1 MILPR
6 PLSLGVL
13 VVLAAAGVSSVSA
26 AFGDVSV
33 AALQAAFPAHG
44 PQYCRHT
51 LKDGK
56 AWFIAASTEEECET
70 RWKGTWTTRQEF
82 RQDPVAAFVD
92 AVSTAKHEACETEK
106 GRTRRHWW
114 YAKLEEGEEHHA
126 GHREAWERIIGTS
139 IETLH
144 VSQHGRMIE
153 FEATCED
160 AKKLEESHSTHGLL
174 RFSHLHPLPSSVLV
188 SPDVEV
194 SLEAGTIDD
203 HSAVH
208 VNLVPG
214 SSTRRS
220 RARAERAVEEVIE
233 AVESIDACDGVTVCT
248 VGDVTDDA
256 LHVKNIPAGSV
267 EAVARAA
274 AQAEDVNLVK
284 LMLEVT
290 FANDDAQWAVQ
301 SGNSQTEERLFW
313 TKGITGAGL
322 VTGMAD
328 SGLDWESCFFK
339 DATRQITVTA
349 NQIFEDLNQRKVV
362 QYAPFASTGENEVSG
377 HGTHVGGSI
386 VGSSTTTGQ
395 AQHNGIAYN
404 AKIAVYDIGRP
415 NAPSLDLPLPGLH
428 ENLFPPSDRVG
439 AQTHCNSWGSASSN
453 YDELSRDFDRFQWE
467 NQDFLVLV
475 AAGNSGRNGVET
487 VGTPATAKNIVAVGA
502 ALNGASHEQ
511 LVDFSS
517 RGPTADGR
525 FKPDVCAPGV
535 QISSARSIEAP
546 TGVHCTTADKSGT
559 SMATPVTTG
568 TALLI
573 IDYLQQGFYPTGK
586 RESDDGFRPMATLV
600 KALLIAS
607 GRQMTSPNAQG
618 TVTPG
623 RNGADTSFPNLD
635 QGFGSQVAGDVM
647 FFSGESDHALWL
659 DGSFGDNCNDCPRF
673 TGAGQSRT
681 VTFEATGDE
690 IRFTLVWSEPAAQ
703 INTNKAL
710 INDLDLEVSSNG
722 QTWYPNGCRAA
733 NSPAWCDGERDNT
746 NNVERVIIA
755 NPTAGALYRMTVS
768 ARTLQVGP
776 VPYSLVVHGG
786 IKRNA
791 DLFPNH
797 APRVSSAGYTNS
809 QLTLSGSRL
818 GTSSSDLSPTITCG
832 STTVTYTATASTDG
846 ASALFD
852 LDDAAC
858 AEGAPLS
865 VFLLVNGFTTEVSD
879 ITETDA
885 SVAKT
890 CNDLTGDVCAGVPD
904 CELLDNRCKVTEE
917 ASARTGVKNRS
928 EGGDGVNVAAAVV
941 VPLLLLSLIVGYV
954 LYRKGYLGEI
964 PHHFMHGGQKGY
976 QPNAQYRGAQNA
988 TAIAMANSQYGRSAG
1003 PTPAAMSKPTTLP
1016 RLPANWEAV
1025 ADPDSGDTYYWNAK
1039 TGETT
1044 WERPRPVEAAAVAE
1058 EPPPPPAAK
1067 RTSLP
1072 PGWEAVL
1079 DPDSGDTYYWN
1090 ADTGDVAWEQPTA

>member
-1 MILPR
+1 
-6 PLSLGVL
+6 
-13 VVLAAAGVSSVSA
+13 
-26 AFGDVSV
+26 
-33 AALQAAFPAHG
+33 
-44 PQYCRHT
+44 
-51 LKDGK
+51 
-56 AWFIAASTEEECET
+56 
-70 RWKGTWTTRQEF
+70 
-82 RQDPVAAFVD
+82 
-92 AVSTAKHEACETEK
+92 
-106 GRTRRHWW
+106 
-114 YAKLEEGEEHHA
+114 
-126 GHREAWERIIGTS
+126 
-139 IETLH
+139 
-144 VSQHGRMIE
+144 
-153 FEATCED
+153 
-160 AKKLEESHSTHGLL
+160 
-174 RFSHLHPLPSSVLV
+174 
-188 SPDVEV
+188 
-194 SLEAGTIDD
+194 
-203 HSAVH
+203 
-208 VNLVPG
+208 
-214 SSTRRS
+214 
-220 RARAERAVEEVIE
+220 
-233 AVESIDACDGVTVCT
+233 
-248 VGDVTDDA
+248 
-256 LHVKNIPAGSV
+256 
-267 EAVARAA
+267 
-274 AQAEDVNLVK
+274 
-284 LMLEVT
+284 MLEVT

-301 SGNSQTEERLFW
+301 SGNSQTQERLFW

-339 DATRQITVTA
+339 DAARQVTVTE

-362 QYAPFASTGENEVSG
+362 QYAPFASTGENEASG

-386 VGSSTTTGQ
+386 VGSSTTTTQ

-415 NAPSLDLPLPGLH
+415 NAPSLNLPLPGLH

-475 AAGNSGRNGVET
+475 AAGNSGRDGVET

-502 ALNGASHEQ
+502 ALNGQSHEQ

-535 QISSARSIEAP
+535 QISSARSAAAP
-546 TGVHCTTADKSGT
+546 NGVHCTTDDKSGT

-573 IDYLQQGFYPTGK
+573 IDYLQQGFYPSGK
-586 RESDDGFRPMATLV
+586 RDSDDGFRPMATLV

-673 TGAGQSRT
+673 TGAGQTRT
-681 VTFEATGDE
+681 VTFEATGEE
-690 IRFTLVWSEPAAQ
+690 IRFTVVWSEPAAQ
-703 INTNKAL
+703 INANKAL
-710 INDLDLEVSSNG
+710 INDLDLEVSLNG
-722 QTWYPNGCRAA
+722 QTTYPNGCGAA
-733 NSPAWCDGERDNT
+733 NSPAWCSGNRDNT
-746 NNVERVIIA
+746 NNVERVIIT
-755 NPTAGALYRMTVS
+755 NPTAGARYRMTVT
-768 ARTLQVGP
+768 ARTVQVGP

-786 IKRNA
+786 IRRDA
-791 DLFPNH
+791 ELFPNH
-797 APRVSSAGYTNS
+797 APRVNSAGYTNS
-809 QLTLSGSRL
+809 QLTLSGARL
-818 GTSSSDLSPTITCG
+818 GTTSSDLSPTIKCG
-832 STTVTYTATASTDG
+832 STTVTYTATASPDG
-846 ASALFD
+846 ASALFN

-858 AEGAPLS
+858 VAGTPLS
-865 VFLLVNGFTTEVSD
+865 VNLLVNGFSTSVSD
-879 ITETDA
+879 ITASDA

-890 CNDLTGDVCAGVPD
+890 CNDLTGDVCTGVTD

-928 EGGDGVNVAAAVV
+928 EGGDSVNVAAAVI
-941 VPLLLLSLIVGYV
+941 VPLLLLACIVAFV

-964 PHHFMHGGQKGY
+964 PHHFMHGHGKEHQT
-976 QPNAQYRGAQNA
+976 NS

-1003 PTPAAMSKPTTLP
+1003 ATYAAGIGGGGGNGGPKPAALTKPTTLP
-1016 RLPANWEAV
+1016 RLPPGWEAV
-1025 ADPDSGDTYYWNAK
+1025 VDPDSGDTYYWNAES
-1039 TGETT
+1039 GETA
-1044 WERPRPVEAAAVAE
+1044 WERPRPVAAPEAAE